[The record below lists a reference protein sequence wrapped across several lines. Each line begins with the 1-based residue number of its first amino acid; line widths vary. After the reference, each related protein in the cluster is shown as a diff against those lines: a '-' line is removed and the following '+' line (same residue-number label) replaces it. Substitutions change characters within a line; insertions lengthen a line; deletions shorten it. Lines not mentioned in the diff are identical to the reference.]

1 MTKFL
6 LAYTA
11 LPNLHPALVHFP
23 IALLIT
29 AFAVDVACLVLRRQ
43 RWLDRAATLLYALG
57 ALAAGA
63 TYLSGEKAA
72 ESLVNVPNA
81 AQTAIYDHE
90 DAAFLTL
97 VFFAIV
103 ALFRLLVWYRDR
115 RAMGWTPLGPFR
127 LLVLAAALV
136 GQFLVLRTADKGGA
150 LVYKHAVAVSVP
162 APTPTATPKPTPAA
176 PAAAETPPASPT
188 QMPSTPAPENE

>member
-1 MTKFL
+1 MLQFL
-6 LAYTA
+6 LSHTA

-23 IALLIT
+23 IALLMT

-43 RWLDRAATLLYALG
+43 RWLDRTATLLYVLG
-57 ALAAGA
+57 AIAAGA
-63 TYLSGEKAA
+63 TYLAGQKAA
-72 ESLVNVPNA
+72 ESLVNVPSS
-81 AQTAIYDHE
+81 AQPAIYDHE

-97 VFFAIV
+97 VFFAVV

-136 GQFLVLRTADKGGA
+136 GQFLIARTADKGGA
-150 LVYKHAVAVSVP
+150 LVYRDGVAVSAPAP
-162 APTPTATPKPTPAA
+162 APTPTRTEPAATPTPLPSPA
-176 PAAAETPPASPT
+176 PSPSPPAQPG
-188 QMPSTPAPENE
+188 E

>member
-1 MTKFL
+1 MIQFL
-6 LAYTA
+6 LAHTA

-23 IALLIT
+23 IALLVT

-43 RWLDRAATLLYALG
+43 RWLDRTATLLYALG
-57 ALAAGA
+57 AIAAGA
-63 TYLSGEKAA
+63 TYLSGENAA
-72 ESLVNVPNA
+72 ESLVNIPNA

-115 RAMGWTPLGPFR
+115 RAMGWTPLGPLR

-136 GQFLVLRTADKGGA
+136 GQGLIVRTADKGGA
-150 LVYKHAVAVSVP
+150 LVYQRGVAVSVP
-162 APTPTATPKPTPAA
+162 APTATPPPKVPAATATPSVSPTPA
-176 PAAAETPPASPT
+176 
-188 QMPSTPAPENE
+188 PSEPVQGGQ